1 MVMLIMNIPYFDGY
15 GDYEKNHS
23 DEDIYPSLWPQTGL
37 GSTHAPPKKN
47 SIIMIINIIIT
58 SSTHAPPKTYSLG
71 KHLANFLKLPSF

>member
-37 GSTHAPPKKN
+37 GSTHAPPKN
-47 SIIMIINIIIT
+47 SFYYHLLLLLLLLLLSLLLLLRALPIPLIKHIN
-58 SSTHAPPKTYSLG
+58 
-71 KHLANFLKLPSF
+71 

>member
-37 GSTHAPPKKN
+37 GSTHAPPKNLKIR
-47 SIIMIINIIIT
+47 IILIFKQI
-58 SSTHAPPKTYSLG
+58 S
-71 KHLANFLKLPSF
+71 